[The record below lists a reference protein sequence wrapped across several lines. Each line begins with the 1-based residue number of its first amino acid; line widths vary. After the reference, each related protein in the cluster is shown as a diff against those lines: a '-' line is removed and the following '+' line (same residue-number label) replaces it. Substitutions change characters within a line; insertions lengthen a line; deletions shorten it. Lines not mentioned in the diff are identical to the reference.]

1 MASEPLV
8 LDPVAFEWDA
18 SGRLWVAEMADYPLG
33 LDGNG
38 QHGGRIRWLEDR
50 DNDGRYD
57 HSTVFL
63 DGLSFP
69 NGVMPW
75 RDGVLISATPDIL
88 FARDTNGDGKADET
102 RVIFT
107 GFHEGNQQHRMNGFE
122 YGLDNWVYCANGDSG
137 GIATSPG
144 TGLAVNIRGRDF
156 RFHPDT
162 LRFQTQTGQT
172 QYGRRRDHWGNWCGN
187 NKPSPGWHYTH
198 PDHYLRRTPPF
209 SSPSPRSPPGH
220 YDSHHQ
226 VNGISRPLQRIHAT
240 PTS

>member
-1 MASEPLV
+1 MKLLPGYRIELMASEPLV

-102 RVIFT
+102 RVLFT

-122 YGLDNWVYCANGDSG
+122 YGLDNWVDRKSTRLNSSHALISY
-137 GIATSPG
+137 
-144 TGLAVNIRGRDF
+144 AVFCLKKKKQR
-156 RFHPDT
+156 
-162 LRFQTQTGQT
+162 QQQ
-172 QYGRRRDHWGNWCGN
+172 Q
-187 NKPSPGWHYTH
+187 
-198 PDHYLRRTPPF
+198 
-209 SSPSPRSPPGH
+209 
-220 YDSHHQ
+220 HQ
-226 VNGISRPLQRIHAT
+226 PQQQ
-240 PTS
+240 